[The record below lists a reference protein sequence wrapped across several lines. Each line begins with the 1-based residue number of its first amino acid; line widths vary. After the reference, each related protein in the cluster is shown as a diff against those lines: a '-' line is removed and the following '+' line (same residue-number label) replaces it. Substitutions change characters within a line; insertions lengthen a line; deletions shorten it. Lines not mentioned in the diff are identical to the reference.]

1 MIGEAYINIRGTVVA
16 EPELIETKNGK
27 SLLKLRVAVNEKVGD
42 EIKASFFNVV
52 SWRETLN
59 NKLMQ
64 IEMVG
69 KNVAIRGNV
78 SMDTWEKDGH
88 KFKDY
93 PINMDRLGFLDKKS
107 EEAN

>member
-1 MIGEAYINIRGTVVA
+1 MIGEAYINLRGTIVA
-16 EPELIETKNGK
+16 EPELIQTKNDK

-59 NKLMQ
+59 DKLMQ
-64 IEMVG
+64 IGMSG
-69 KNVAIRGNV
+69 KNVAIRGTI
-78 SMDTWEKDGH
+78 SMEQWEKDGH

-93 PINMDRLGFLDKKS
+93 PINLERLGFLDKKS
-107 EEAN
+107 EENS